1 MKRSKSFR
9 LKGRGHNEQ
18 GTMNKEQR
26 FFFGIPLSS
35 LSKKEVLSCVR
46 SIFTGN
52 SFFRI
57 ATVGPE
63 FLLRA
68 REDEK
73 FKENLLRADLRVADG
88 FGITLAGWLYGKHI
102 ERFPGADLLH
112 EILKEAET
120 RNLSVFLAIKRDGLS
135 SLKEIQAAL
144 LKKYPKLKIYGQQS
158 EKTTHYQLLTTNCP
172 IVFSN
177 FGAPDQE
184 YFLESL
190 RGRAN
195 SVRLAIGVGGAFD
208 FLTGKLPRAPKVF
221 RVLGVEWLWRL
232 FLQPKRWR
240 RIWRAVV
247 VFPVAVCVDQ
257 LKRESL

>member
-112 EILKEAET
+112 EILKEAEKK
-120 RNLSVFLAIKRDGLS
+120 NLPVFLAIRKEGLS
-135 SLKEIQAAL
+135 SLAEIQTAL
-144 LKKYPKLKIYGQQS
+144 LKKYPNLKVFGQETEIENCKLNIENS
-158 EKTTHYQLLTTNCP
+158 SV
-172 IVFSN
+172 VFSN
-177 FGAPDQE
+177 FGAPHQE

-221 RVLGVEWLWRL
+221 RALGVEWLWRL

-247 VFPVAVCVDQ
+247 VFPVAVCADQ
-257 LKRESL
+257 LKMESL